1 MKKRRDLPTTTDNAR
16 KGISRNAVITL
27 VALAVSAIAALSVYK
42 LFMSGPYFMTVF
54 FAYIAIATVSI
65 ISYVI
70 YNRGFSR
77 KGVTVEMLP
86 KEWSDEEKQKFVDDA
101 KERAAKSR
109 WLLVVIFALAFTF
122 AFDAFEIFVLDG
134 LLGK

>member
-1 MKKRRDLPTTTDNAR
+1 MKKRKNLPTSAGDSR

-27 VALAVSAIAALSVYK
+27 VALAVSTVVALAVYK
-42 LFMSGPYFMTVF
+42 LFMAGPYFMTVF
-54 FAYIAIATVSI
+54 FAYIAIATASI

-77 KGVTVEMLP
+77 KGVTVDMLP
-86 KEWSDEEKQKFVDDA
+86 AEWSDEEKQKFVDDA
-101 KERAAKSR
+101 KERASKSR
-109 WLLVVIFALAFTF
+109 WLLIVIFALVFTF

-134 LLGK
+134 LLG